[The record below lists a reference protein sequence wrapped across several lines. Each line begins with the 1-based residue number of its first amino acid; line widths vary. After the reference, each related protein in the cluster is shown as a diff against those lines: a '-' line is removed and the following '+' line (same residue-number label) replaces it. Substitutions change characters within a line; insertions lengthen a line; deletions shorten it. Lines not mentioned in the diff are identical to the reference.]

1 MNDDH
6 SIGTF
11 FYRDRFS
18 VADTTGTNLVSNG
31 TFTNNFDGWTN
42 DNPDNISM
50 LLDNSTP
57 LDDGC
62 LKITKPS
69 PLPQPEGSVFSSGVA
84 VDSGNFYLVHVS
96 TYSVKDGNIGF
107 SILSNGG
114 DYGPLAEPR
123 FFPFSTE
130 RKEFS
135 CVMELTSSFGSTRL
149 SALINYLDS
158 IVWIDNVTALPVT
171 GTYEDPTKKSRL
183 FMNPSDHDSTFN
195 FGDTVFFNLDQ
206 EMMTQ
211 QIVLGPYSSA
221 VLVFDSTMILSEPE
235 IDLYNKGLLYFPN
248 PIKAGDQLNIVLP
261 VENSNRV
268 QLSLQDMSGR
278 LVDETQQEDHG
289 STFQYR
295 LEPFLPAGIYILKL
309 AVGSKDYFMKLVVT
323 DQH

>member
-1 MNDDH
+1 
-6 SIGTF
+6 
-11 FYRDRFS
+11 
-18 VADTTGTNLVSNG
+18 
-31 TFTNNFDGWTN
+31 
-42 DNPDNISM
+42 M

-183 FMNPSDHDSTFN
+183 FMNPSDHDSTLN
-195 FGDTVFFNLDQ
+195 FGDTTFFNLNQ
-206 EMMTQ
+206 EIITQ

-221 VLVFDSTMILSEPE
+221 VLIFDSTLILAEPE
-235 IDLYNKGLLYFPN
+235 IAISSHDLSYFPN
-248 PIKAGDQLNIVLP
+248 PIKAGDQLNIMP
-261 VENSNRV
+261 APGNSS
-268 QLSLQDMSGR
+268 QLHFSLYDMSGR
-278 LVDETQQEDHG
+278 LADEITQQG
-289 STFQYR
+289 NRSTVQYR
-295 LEPFLPAGIYILKL
+295 LPSSLAPGIYILEL
-309 AVGSKDYFMKLVVT
+309 TMGPEDHFMKLVVT